1 MKLLIVDDEPLIR
14 EYISCCVLDSGIS
27 CEIVDSVPS
36 AAAALRVLERQMVD
50 VVFADITMPKMDGLE
65 LLSVI
70 RERWP
75 KIQVVML
82 TCHDNFVFVRT
93 AMKKEAADYVLKDEV
108 SAQSMGELLRRISD
122 QQRQAVMETRH
133 EIDFAS
139 FMRGFMTDPSVER
152 VDTQELSVYLGGQTL
167 RHYAVLVFS
176 YHKQLVDWLVEHRLE
191 GIRQSWFFPYEE
203 RLVLMLL
210 ELAPQLGGNETVRLL
225 QQLRAGL
232 SSQPPCRLGISN
244 VHRDGALLKTAI
256 WEACAD
262 MNRSFYG
269 ADGLEGNDLREQ
281 DEESLKEMFL
291 FRNNAISALANGNH
305 AEFQNQLERIFHFAK
320 NRAVHVGRLKR
331 MMRFIAELSLSM
343 RHAPDAELYQKI
355 EEATHISELESV
367 MFQLADYLQKPSFSE
382 GIARAVSYLDAHFR
396 EELTLQQISSIAC
409 LSTEYFS
416 RRFKKEVGMN
426 YSEYVLQRRLA
437 EAMKLLRTTDML
449 VGDVAAAAGMPNVSY
464 FSSVFKKFYGI
475 SPNELRKK

>member
-14 EYISCCVLDSGIS
+14 EYISCCILDCRVP
-27 CEIVDSVPS
+27 CEIVGSVPS
-36 AAAALRVLERQMVD
+36 APAALRVLERQAVD
-50 VVFADITMPKMDGLE
+50 VVFADITMPRMDGLE
-65 LLSVI
+65 LLGVI

-75 KIQVVML
+75 QIRVVML
-82 TCHDNFVFVRT
+82 TCHDSFVFART

-108 SAQSMGELLRRISD
+108 TTKSMGELLGRLSD
-122 QQRQAVMETRH
+122 QKRQAVMETRH

-139 FMRGFMTDPSVER
+139 FVRGFMSDPAVER
-152 VDTQELSVYLGGQTL
+152 IDTEELSVYLGGQTL
-167 RHYAVLVFS
+167 RHYAVLIFS
-176 YHKQLVDWLVEHRLE
+176 YHKQLVDWLVEPKLK

-203 RLVLMLL
+203 HMVLMLI
-210 ELAPQLGGNETVRLL
+210 ELAPQLGGNEALRIL
-225 QQLRAGL
+225 QQLRTGL
-232 SSQPPCRLGISN
+232 SNQPPCRLGISGI
-244 VHRDGALLKTAI
+244 HRDGALLKSAI

-269 ADGLEGNDLREQ
+269 VDGPERNGLREQ

-305 AEFQNQLERIFHFAK
+305 AEFQNQLEHIFQFAK
-320 NRAVHVGRLKR
+320 SRAVNVGRLKR
-331 MMRFIAELSLSM
+331 MMHFIAEIPLST
-343 RHAPDAELYQKI
+343 RHEADAEPYRKI
-355 EEATHISELESV
+355 EEASHISELESV
-367 MFQLADYLQKPSFSE
+367 MFQMADCLQKPAYSE
-382 GIARAVSYLDAHFR
+382 GIARAVSYLDGHFR
-396 EELTLQQISSIAC
+396 EELTLQQISSVAC

-437 EAMKLLRTTDML
+437 EAMKLLRTTDLL

-464 FSSVFKKFYGI
+464 FSSVFKKFYGL
-475 SPNELRKK
+475 SPNELRRK